1 MATLPPE
8 AYQGGQ
14 DVEAARVQSVQR
26 DPGEVALR

>member
-1 MATLPPE
+1 MATPPPE

-14 DVEAARVQSVQR
+14 DVEAAGVQSVQR